1 MVVSATQ
8 IKLKGLSGYVRF
20 FLSIRKISKQV
31 QKADG
36 LFFVKTK
43 GFMTLT
49 GWKDYESMKEF
60 RNSGPHLEAMKNI
73 KKMGV
78 GKSATWEASS
88 EPTWQEAEKM
98 LSGVQY

>member
-8 IKLKGLSGYVRF
+8 IQLKGISGYIRF
-20 FLSIRKISKQV
+20 FLSIRKIANQV

-36 LFFVKTK
+36 LIFVKTK
-43 GFMTLT
+43 GFMTLS
-49 GWKDYESMKEF
+49 GWKDHESMKEF

-78 GKSATWEASS
+78 GKSATWETSS
-88 EPTWQEAEKM
+88 EPSWQEAKKI
-98 LSGVQY
+98 LGGAQC